1 MASETKERVG
11 IVGVGRMGLAM
22 LKHLVKHGYPV
33 TACDLDDKQ
42 RAKAREA
49 GATTVKTPAEV
60 ARAADFVIIG
70 VGYDDEVNAVVLGA
84 DGLLADLAPGS
95 IIAVSSTAKPDT
107 VKALEQRAQAQGVGV
122 LDAPIC
128 RGRFAAD
135 EGTLLALVGGKPDVV
150 ERGRAV
156 YGCFCSD
163 YAHLGDVGHG
173 QVGKTMNNLL
183 LWINAVGL
191 IEAGRLAESTG
202 IDLAKLRAALLMS
215 SGASDALKEW
225 DMISFTWALKD
236 MQIVA
241 DLTDKAGLSLP
252 ITGAI
257 KELVKDAR
265 RIKATN
271 APKWTGTCSGR
282 VARVHNRSRGCGL
295 RRSIHTNRIPSRQIH
310 RRDAAVDEQVGA
322 IDERGI
328 LAHQEQHRLGGL
340 LRLARALRHVRHRP
354 RRDRTRPCRPA
365 SRSCSARSRS
375 P

>member
-1 MASETKERVG
+1 MANATKERVG

-33 TACDLDDKQ
+33 TACDVDDKQ

-70 VGYDDEVNAVVLGA
+70 VGYDDEVNEVVLGPE
-84 DGLLADLAPGS
+84 GLLADLAPGA

-107 VKALEQRAQAQGVGV
+107 VKALDKRAQAQGVGV

-135 EGTLLALVGGKPDVV
+135 QGTLLALVGGNVDVV

-202 IDLAKLRAALLMS
+202 IDLVKLRAALLMS

-271 APKWTGTCSGR
+271 APKWTGT
-282 VARVHNRSRGCGL
+282 AK
-295 RRSIHTNRIPSRQIH
+295 
-310 RRDAAVDEQVGA
+310 
-322 IDERGI
+322 
-328 LAHQEQHRLGGL
+328 
-340 LRLARALRHVRHRP
+340 
-354 RRDRTRPCRPA
+354 
-365 SRSCSARSRS
+365 
-375 P
+375 

>member
-1 MASETKERVG
+1 MANDKKDRVG
-11 IVGVGRMGLAM
+11 IVGAGRMGLSM
-22 LKHLVKHGYPV
+22 LKHLVAKGYAV
-33 TACDLDDKQ
+33 TVCDISEKQ
-42 RAKAREA
+42 RDAARAA
-49 GATTVKTPAEV
+49 GATIAATPA
-60 ARAADFVIIG
+60 ALGKASDIVILG
-70 VGYDDEVNAVVLGA
+70 VGYDDEVNDVVFGA
-84 DGLLADLAPGS
+84 NGLVKTMAPGS

-107 VKALEQRAQAQGVGV
+107 VKAVAARVAEKGIEVF
-122 LDAPIC
+122 DAPIC

-135 EGTLLALVGGKPDVV
+135 SGTLLALVGGKPTVV

-156 YGCFCSD
+156 YRAFCSD

-191 IEAGRLAESTG
+191 MEAGRLAETTG
-202 IDLAKLRAALLMS
+202 IDLVKLREALLMS

-265 RIKATN
+265 RVKATN
-271 APKWTGTCSGR
+271 APKWTGK
-282 VARVHNRSRGCGL
+282 
-295 RRSIHTNRIPSRQIH
+295 
-310 RRDAAVDEQVGA
+310 
-322 IDERGI
+322 
-328 LAHQEQHRLGGL
+328 
-340 LRLARALRHVRHRP
+340 
-354 RRDRTRPCRPA
+354 
-365 SRSCSARSRS
+365 
-375 P
+375 